1 VRLSTVAKETCQRM
15 DFKSACRNRLAATLG
30 LCLAVLPAFR
40 AAQQPFDQHEL
51 AAYRLSEPVYYRFAH
66 ATRLI
71 VEASRKDPRL
81 AQAPLFTKQ
90 VMVSGDVMEGAA
102 TLQTRLE
109 QEPAFRTALFAAE
122 IDAREYT
129 MFALALFAA
138 RLAHGFVK
146 AGLIHVMP
154 DTVAGE
160 NVAFVDAHQLEIGAL
175 FRELGVE

>member
-1 VRLSTVAKETCQRM
+1 M
-15 DFKSACRNRLAATLG
+15 DFKSACRNRFARALG
-30 LCLAVLPAFR
+30 VSLAVLAVSP

-51 AAYRLSEPVYYRFAH
+51 AAYRLADPVYRRFVH

-71 VEASRKDPRL
+71 VAASRKDPRL
-81 AQAPLFTKQ
+81 EQAPLFTKQ
-90 VMVSGDVMEGAA
+90 VMVSGDVLEGAA
-102 TLQTRLE
+102 SLHARLE

-129 MFALALFAA
+129 MFALTLFAA

-154 DTVAGE
+154 DSVAGG
-160 NVAFVDAHQLEIGAL
+160 NVAFVEANQQEIVAL
-175 FRELGVE
+175 FQELGVE